1 MLGIRTQGGRIV
13 GADEFTEL
21 WRHPSW
27 ASFDSNI
34 WSHLLWQTLT
44 FFHFLRPTARD
55 RNRKENNS
63 DKSLSF
69 WEMADPRILYLK
81 CLKRHLFCVHWQMT
95 FSEVNFFTQK
105 DWRLRPVRKYLNPMF
120 FMNENFLFFQ
130 QDKYITNLTTND
142 KSIHGLVG
150 IRTMGGRMVSKDE
163 SIELWRHPLSPLFFF
178 VFFVGWAI

>member
-1 MLGIRTQGGRIV
+1 MNSLSYGGIPV
-13 GADEFTEL
+13 GLVLTPTFGHTYCDKL
-21 WRHPSW
+21 WH
-27 ASFDSNI
+27 
-34 WSHLLWQTLT
+34 
-44 FFHFLRPTARD
+44 FFIFLRPTACD

-120 FMNENFLFFQ
+120 FMNENFLFFN
-130 QDKYITNLTTND
+130 KTNISLIWPQMIKAYMGWLGFEPWVAGWLAKTNPL
-142 KSIHGLVG
+142 SY
-150 IRTMGGRMVSKDE
+150 GGTHWVHCFFLFFLLAEPSKD
-163 SIELWRHPLSPLFFF
+163 
-178 VFFVGWAI
+178 VFLPPHIP

>member
-1 MLGIRTQGGRIV
+1 MNSLSYGGIPV
-13 GADEFTEL
+13 GLVLTPTFGHTYCDKL
-21 WRHPSW
+21 WH
-27 ASFDSNI
+27 
-34 WSHLLWQTLT
+34 
-44 FFHFLRPTARD
+44 FFIFLRPTACD